1 MQGEDGFAFSRKS
14 DSIGLN
20 QTRRLSWLS
29 MIYMARAETQGC
41 AAFPGSIYRQR
52 NWQGRLGL
60 RDLAAPDQDRQASR
74 RRATINFSQGAK

>member
-41 AAFPGSIYRQR
+41 AAFPGSIHRQR
-52 NWQGRLGL
+52 IGKVDLVCEIWQ
-60 RDLAAPDQDRQASR
+60 R
-74 RRATINFSQGAK
+74 RIRTGKRRVAE